1 MSDYFDELIGVT
13 GNQYASKVSDGMLGS
28 VNEYIDTGSYILN
41 ALISGSIHKGLPSNK
56 ITAIAGE
63 SSTGKTFF
71 TIAEE
76 GDSALE
82 SGETQLVTSG
92 ANAGKMLIP

>member
-41 ALISGSIHKGLPSNK
+41 ALISGSIHKG
-56 ITAIAGE
+56 
-63 SSTGKTFF
+63 
-71 TIAEE
+71 
-76 GDSALE
+76 
-82 SGETQLVTSG
+82 
-92 ANAGKMLIP
+92 

>member
-56 ITAIAGE
+56 ITAVSYTHLRAH
-63 SSTGKTFF
+63 
-71 TIAEE
+71 
-76 GDSALE
+76 
-82 SGETQLVTSG
+82 ET
-92 ANAGKMLIP
+92 

>member
-13 GNQYASKVSDGMLGS
+13 GNQYASKVSEGMLGS

-56 ITAIAGE
+56 ITAFAGE
-63 SSTGKTFF
+63 TATGKTFF
-71 TIAEE
+71 LLGLSNNFLLII
-76 GDSALE
+76 
-82 SGETQLVTSG
+82 LVVVFCILSL
-92 ANAGKMLIP
+92 NLLLLLK